1 MEKYQILVLI
11 CSAMIILSALN
22 AYKIIKK
29 AARDAKND
37 PTDWRQ
43 VLVKNIKTPTQN
55 GKLPKH
61 QRFL

>member
-1 MEKYQILVLI
+1 MEKYQILVFVCIALI
-11 CSAMIILSALN
+11 IICGLT
-22 AYKIIKK
+22 AYKIMRK
-29 AARDAKND
+29 AYRDAKND

-43 VLVKNIKTPTQN
+43 VLVKNIKTPTPN